1 MTNISVKIRV
11 SGKVQGVYFRDST
24 RQQAEEH
31 QLTGYARNLSDGSVD
46 ILLQGDH
53 RGVAHVT
60 AWIRAGGPPSARVD
74 MMSCEPFE
82 LVPLSGFTTG

>member
-24 RQQAEEH
+24 REQAEKY

-46 ILLQGDH
+46 ILLQGDPK
-53 RGVAHVT
+53 GVEQVT
-60 AWIRAGGPPSARVD
+60 AWVKAGGPPAARVD
-74 MMSCEPFE
+74 EMSYEPCDSR
-82 LVPLSGFTTG
+82 PLSGFTTG